1 MPNEIMIETQEDG
14 EACDCVVCI
23 LVTEPLAFP
32 DNIVTE
38 CCECGQLVQHR
49 PHAPKR
55 PPKICLPCIEPKMVK
70 EAARGELGVM
80 ITPKTAVEVAAYL
93 AKKNAN

>member
-1 MPNEIMIETQEDG
+1 MPNEITIETQDEG

-23 LVTEPLAFP
+23 PVTEPLAFP

-38 CCECGQLVQHR
+38 CSECGQKIQHR

-55 PPKICLPCIEPKMVK
+55 PAKICLPCIQPKMER
-70 EAARGELGVM
+70 EAARGELEVM
-80 ITPKTAVEVAAYL
+80 ITPKTAVEVLAHL